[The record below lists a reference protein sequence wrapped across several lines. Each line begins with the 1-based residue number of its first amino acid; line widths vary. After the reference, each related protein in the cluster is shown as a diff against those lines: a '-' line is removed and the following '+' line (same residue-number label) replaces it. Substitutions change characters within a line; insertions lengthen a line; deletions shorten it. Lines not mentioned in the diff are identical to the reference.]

1 MLKTLIDAGGKR
13 NTDLADSIQKKLSHL
28 VDEYIHT
35 SEEESNHK
43 SLGTTIEIVGKI
55 LQFNKKY
62 HNQQGRE
69 LKILTPQ

>member
-35 SEEESNHK
+35 PEEEANHK
-43 SLGTTIEIVGKI
+43 SLGTTIEIV
-55 LQFNKKY
+55 
-62 HNQQGRE
+62 
-69 LKILTPQ
+69 